1 VIRLPVRVSC
11 WLVLLLASVPAQALS
26 PQAQEFMSITKAL
39 EPVQCEKR
47 QLRREIARA
56 EIEQRADDV
65 KALRAKFIALDQD
78 RKVAGLERRLAEL
91 GPQVSRSSD
100 PEDMRAI
107 DFQRRE
113 AFYRC
118 D

>member
-1 VIRLPVRVSC
+1 VSRFQA
-11 WLVLLLASVPAQALS
+11 LVLAWAACLPAHALS
-26 PQAQEFMSITKAL
+26 PAAREFMSITKAL

-56 EIEQRADDV
+56 EIEQREADA
-65 KALRAKFIALDQD
+65 KALRARFTGLGKDS
-78 RKVAGLERRLAEL
+78 KVAKLERRLAEL

-100 PEDMRAI
+100 PEDLAAI
-107 DFQRRE
+107 DLQRRE